1 MYTNLKEY
9 SVFIE
14 SSCFENYGGWVLD
27 TQYIQ
32 NMGSAYLLAH
42 GIGEKVSP
50 ATTKITFPK
59 TGKYKLWVYT
69 KNWVAFWKKDYAPG
83 IFSVSIGDKTLST
96 TFGTGD
102 AEWYWQEGETFE
114 VENLNDTITVTD
126 LTGYEG
132 RFACMFFTM
141 DMDFV
146 PPCEK
151 HELET
156 FRRTLTNKTTVKD
169 GGNYDLVVVGGGYGG
184 MLSAKMA
191 SNKGLKVALVQDRPI
206 LGGNNSSEVRV
217 WLYGLTCFKE
227 FPKLGELT
235 NIFDQKVSQIDGV
248 KNAASNYEDERKLKI
263 FTEDENIT
271 LFLNHSLKQVDSA
284 NGKINSITVYNVHT
298 CDYVKLTAPIYADCT
313 GDGTLGYLSGADYEQ
328 TNTGHMEQSNF
339 WCVDDMGEEQT
350 FAPCPW
356 AIDLHNV
363 NFVSRPTF
371 NGVEYYTEKE
381 SARTIGNWQWG
392 SGFEINP
399 IANDEQIRDYNFRA
413 MYGAWDAI
421 KNTDKTLKNYKI
433 VHSSYISGKR
443 ESRRLLGDIVMNSSD
458 IVTGKKYDDAIVGID
473 FSLDMHRPHHKYY
486 PAYHEGYAFIGL
498 DCAEKFKAPYFMPY
512 RCLYSRNISNLFMAG
527 RDISVTHD
535 ALGPVRVMRTIG
547 MMGEV
552 VGFASY
558 LCKKYTTTPRG
569 VYENYIGELLTY
581 MKGDEVQLK
590 NVEIYT
596 DGACSGNPGNGG
608 WAAILSYNGA
618 EKEISGG
625 EKDTTNNRME
635 LLAVINGLKALNT
648 KCNVKI
654 YSDSAYCVNAFLE
667 DWITGWV
674 LANWKTSGNKPVKN
688 VDLWIELNDLTK
700 KHNVEFIKVKGH
712 ADNEKN
718 NRCDFLAR
726 QEILKLN

>member
-1 MYTNLKEY
+1 MYSNLKDN

-14 SSCFENYGGWVLD
+14 ASNFANYGGWVLD
-27 TQYIQ
+27 TQFIQ

-42 GIGEKVSP
+42 GIGEKVSD
-50 ATTKITFPK
+50 AITEIKFPK
-59 TGKYKLWVYT
+59 TGKYKIWVYT
-69 KNWVAFWKKDYAPG
+69 KNWVAVFKNNYAPG
-83 IFSVSIGDKTLST
+83 VFNVKIGNSTLNT
-96 TFGTGD
+96 NFGNSSED
-102 AEWYWQEGETFE
+102 WAWQEGDTFDVTETQT
-114 VENLNDTITVTD
+114 TISVCD

-132 RFACMFFTM
+132 RFACIFITS
-141 DMDFV
+141 DLDFV
-146 PPCEK
+146 PPSEK
-151 HELET
+151 VELET
-156 FRRTLTNKTTVKD
+156 FRRILTNKTKVLD
-169 GGNYDLVVVGGGYGG
+169 GGSYDIAVVGGGYGG
-184 MLSAKMA
+184 MMSAKMA
-191 SNKGLKVALVQDRPI
+191 SQMGLKVALIQDRPI

-227 FPKLGELT
+227 FPKLGEIT
-235 NIFDQKVSQIDGV
+235 NIFDQKVSQIDGILN
-248 KNAASNYEDERKLKI
+248 KAENYEDERKLKI
-263 FTEDENIT
+263 FEEDENIT
-271 LFLNHSLKQVDSA
+271 LFLNHSLKGVETQ
-284 NGKINSITVYNVHT
+284 NNTINSITIYNVKT
-298 CDYVKLTAPIYADCT
+298 CDYTKITAPLYVDCT
-313 GDGTLGYLSGADYEQ
+313 GDGTLGYLAGADYEQ

-339 WCVDDMGEEQT
+339 WCVDDMGNEQT

-371 NGVEYYTEKE
+371 NGVEYYTEKQ
-381 SARTIGNWQWG
+381 SAITIGNWQWG
-392 SGFEINP
+392 SGFEIDP
-399 IANDEQIRDYNFRA
+399 IKYSEQIRDYNFRA

-458 IVTGKKYDDAIVGID
+458 IITGKKYNDAIVGID

-552 VGFASY
+552 VGYASY
-558 LCKKYTTTPRG
+558 LCKKYNTTPRG
-569 VYENYIGELLTY
+569 VYEKYINELLTY
-581 MKGDEVQLK
+581 MKGEETLLK
-590 NVEIYT
+590 DVEIYT

-608 WAAILSYNGA
+608 WAAILSCNGV

-635 LLAVINGLKALNT
+635 LLAVINGLKALNY

-654 YSDSAYCVNAFLE
+654 YSDSQYCVGAFLE
-667 DWITGWV
+667 GWIDAWV
-674 LANWKTSGNKPVKN
+674 LANWKTSSNKPVKN

-718 NRCDFLAR
+718 NRCDYLAR